1 MPTLRNRAGFAL
13 PMAILIIAVLTA
25 ALAAGLAATTAE
37 SGISNSRRSENR
49 AYTIAQ
55 AGLEQYLVPAQR
67 TTLCAQAGSKCIS
80 DLSAVRLVA
89 GVAVPDTETVRVTL
103 TGGWADITAIRVRD
117 TATVSGSKQPAIY
130 FVRSRGVA
138 TDRTHLAG
146 GARDTAVATVGLY
159 TSYQT
164 NVINIMAAIASLS
177 GISKQGSSGV
187 ISGYDQCN
195 SGTNVA
201 GITTDKGDY
210 QYSGNFAP
218 TGNPPVDTS
227 QTLTQLKSSI
237 GIDWSSV
244 KNGGVITADFTV
256 PSPDA
261 FPSYAW
267 FQADTNRWPI
277 IHVTSSSYSL
287 PNPGRGLIIADGDF
301 SISGSN
307 MWSGV
312 ILIGGQLT
320 SNGNNVMSGATVSG
334 LNVLLN
340 QSVNQSVVSNDN
352 STLNGTKQ
360 YLYNSCSVSM
370 AATGLKFMKPMP
382 NTWMDDLANW

>member
-13 PMAILIIAVLTA
+13 PMAILIIAILTA
-25 ALAAGLAATTAE
+25 AIAAGMAATTAE
-37 SGISNSRRSENR
+37 NGISMTRRGENR
-49 AYTIAQ
+49 AYSIAQ
-55 AGLEQYLVPAQR
+55 AGLEQYLAQGQR
-67 TTLCAQAGSKCIS
+67 TKLCAQAGSKCIT
-80 DLSAVRLVA
+80 DLAAAKLV
-89 GVAVPDTETVRVTL
+89 GGLLVSDTEKVRVSL
-103 TGGWADITAIRVRD
+103 TGGWADVMAIRVRD
-117 TATVSGSKQPAIY
+117 TATINGTKQPAIY

-138 TDRTHLAG
+138 TDRTRLTG
-146 GARDTAVATVGLY
+146 GARDTAVATVGVY
-159 TSYQT
+159 TTYTT

-177 GISKQGSSGV
+177 GISKQGTSGV
-187 ISGYDQCN
+187 ISGNDQCG
-195 SGTNVA
+195 SGNNVA

-210 QYSGNFAP
+210 QYSGNFSP
-218 TGNPPVDTS
+218 TGNPPVDTTKTLS
-227 QTLTQLKSSI
+227 QLEQSI
-237 GIDWSSV
+237 GINWSSV
-244 KNGGVITADFTV
+244 KSGGITADFTV

-261 FPSYAW
+261 FPSYSW

-277 IHVTSSSYSL
+277 IHVTASSYSL

-360 YLYNSCSVSM
+360 YLYNSCSVSL
-370 AATGLKFMKPMP
+370 AASGIKFMKPMP

>member
-13 PMAILIIAVLTA
+13 PMAILIIAILTA

-37 SGISNSRRSENR
+37 SGISMSRRGQTR

-55 AGLEQYLVPAQR
+55 AGLEQYLVPSQR
-67 TTLCAQAGSKCIS
+67 TALCAQAGSKCIS
-80 DLSAVRLVA
+80 DLSATRLIA
-89 GVAVPDTETVRVTL
+89 GVAAPDTEKVRVTL
-103 TGGWADITAIRVRD
+103 TNGWADIVAIRVRD
-117 TATVSGSKQPAIY
+117 TATIGGTKQPAIY
-130 FVRSRGVA
+130 FVRSRGVSTA
-138 TDRTHLAG
+138 RTVLAG
-146 GARDTAVATVGLY
+146 GTRDTAVATVGLY
-159 TSYQT
+159 TTYQT

-187 ISGYDQCN
+187 ISGNDQCG
-195 SGTNVA
+195 SGNNVA

-210 QYSGNFAP
+210 QYSGNFTP
-218 TGNPPVDTS
+218 TGNPPVDTTKTLS
-227 QTLTQLKSSI
+227 QLESSI
-237 GIDWSSV
+237 GINWSSV
-244 KNGGVITADFTV
+244 KAGGITADFTV

-261 FPSYAW
+261 FPSYDW
-267 FQADTNRWPI
+267 FQADTNRWPV
-277 IHVTSSSYSL
+277 IHVTSSNYSL

-360 YLYNSCSVSM
+360 YLYNSCSVSL
-370 AATGLKFMKPMP
+370 AATGLKFMKMMP
-382 NTWMDDLANW
+382 NTWMDDLSNW

>member
-13 PMAILIIAVLTA
+13 PMAILIIAILTA
-25 ALAAGLAATTAE
+25 AIAAGMAATTAE
-37 SGISNSRRSENR
+37 NGISMTRRGENR
-49 AYTIAQ
+49 AYSIAQ
-55 AGLEQYLVPAQR
+55 AGLEQYLVASQR
-67 TTLCAQAGSKCIS
+67 KTLCAQAGSKCIS
-80 DLSAVRLVA
+80 DLSAAKLVA
-89 GVAVPDTETVRVTL
+89 GVAVPDTEKVRVSL
-103 TGGWADITAIRVRD
+103 TGGWADIMAIRVRD
-117 TATVSGSKQPAIY
+117 TATIGGTKQPAIY

-138 TDRTHLAG
+138 TDRTRLTG

-159 TSYQT
+159 TTYTT

-177 GISKQGSSGV
+177 GVSKQGSSGV
-187 ISGYDQCN
+187 ISGNDQCGQAN
-195 SGTNVA
+195 AVA

-210 QYSGNFAP
+210 TSSGNFSP
-218 TGNPPVDTS
+218 TGSPPIDTTK
-227 QTLTQLKSSI
+227 TLAQLESAI
-237 GIDWSSV
+237 GINWSTV
-244 KNGGVITADFTV
+244 KSGGITADFTV

-261 FPSYAW
+261 FPSSAW
-267 FQADTNRWPI
+267 FQADTTRWPI

-340 QSVNQSVVSNDN
+340 QNVQTSVVSSDN
-352 STLNGTKQ
+352 STFNGNKQ
-360 YLYNSCSVSM
+360 YLYNSCSVSL
-370 AATGLKFMKPMP
+370 AATGLKFMKPIP